1 MIADLGDHVKRLQGI
16 LVIGR
21 VGRVD
26 DHALGFLVQAEKAAQ
41 GVVFQGLERF
51 VHGGLAVVSPVGD
64 ILEEQVDLLAGDDV
78 ADVVGLG
85 ELAEDEADHLAVDQ
99 GRAAAI
105 ARVDRGI
112 DLHSQARHSL
122 VVAR

>member
-1 MIADLGDHVKRLQGI
+1 M
-16 LVIGR
+16 
-21 VGRVD
+21 D
-26 DHALGFLVQAEKAAQ
+26 DHALGFLVQAEKTAQ

-51 VHGGLAVVSPVGD
+51 VDSRLAVVSPVGD
-64 ILEEQVDLLAGDDV
+64 VLEKQVDLLAGDDV

-105 ARVDRGI
+105 AGVDRGI
-112 DLHSQARHSL
+112 DLHPQARHSL
-122 VVAR
+122 VVGEQTRCATRSPW